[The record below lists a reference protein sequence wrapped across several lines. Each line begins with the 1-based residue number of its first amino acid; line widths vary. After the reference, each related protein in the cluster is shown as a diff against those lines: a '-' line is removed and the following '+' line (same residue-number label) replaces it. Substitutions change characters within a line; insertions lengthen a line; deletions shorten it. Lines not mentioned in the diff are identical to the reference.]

1 MPSWKRC
8 DARCPRFRTRTAK
21 WEVKSEKRL
30 ILARLLPF
38 FLAQRAFPAASVA
51 RGVFMTESEMQNL
64 AAELLNKKSYREAAQ
79 LFSDAIAEK
88 GENCSLW
95 NDWR

>member
-1 MPSWKRC
+1 
-8 DARCPRFRTRTAK
+8 
-21 WEVKSEKRL
+21 
-30 ILARLLPF
+30 
-38 FLAQRAFPAASVA
+38 
-51 RGVFMTESEMQNL
+51 MTESEMQNL